1 MSPHPPRV
9 IDSEHLRA
17 FRKAND
23 ALAKRNAHNDR
34 LISRLEAEN
43 AEATEKRARRGVGK

>member
-1 MSPHPPRV
+1 MSPHPPPI

-23 ALAKRNAHNDR
+23 ALAKRNVHNDK
-34 LISRLEAEN
+34 LIARLEAEN
-43 AEATEKRARRGVGK
+43 AEATEKRRRKGSRV